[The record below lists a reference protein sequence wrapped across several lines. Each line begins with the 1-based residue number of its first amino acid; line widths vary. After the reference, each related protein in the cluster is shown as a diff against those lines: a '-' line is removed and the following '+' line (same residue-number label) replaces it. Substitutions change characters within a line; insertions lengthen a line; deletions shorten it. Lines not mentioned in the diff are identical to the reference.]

1 MMYAPF
7 LYFAVLATG
16 TFGSFFTNDPF
27 LRVVCSAAVALG
39 TFCIA
44 DFLVEFIK
52 LEATHFYRV
61 AVLLGLLAMICQT
74 AHGLTVMTIAAQLI
88 ISTAGWI
95 LFLCWCYLE
104 FLYVIK

>member
-1 MMYAPF
+1 MIYSPF

-16 TFGSFFTNDPF
+16 TFGSFLTNDPF

-61 AVLLGLLAMICQT
+61 IALLGLLAMICQT
-74 AHGLTVMTIAAQLI
+74 AHELTLLTMVAQLI
-88 ISTAGWI
+88 ISAAGWI

-104 FLYVIK
+104 FLYILK